1 MSIYYSGALKRSQGI
16 VSAIAKQL
24 KRVNLKGVNR
34 ITVTFDPFAE
44 DVKSTRQVV
53 GGGGGDVEKVVKM
66 FSDFLYDYICTSEEK
81 RMREKFDRCE
91 NDFSY
96 FSTQKG
102 NRQNILDKQRIESI
116 CLLENTKITLTYHT
130 PC

>member
-44 DVKSTRQVV
+44 DVKSTR
-53 GGGGGDVEKVVKM
+53 
-66 FSDFLYDYICTSEEK
+66 
-81 RMREKFDRCE
+81 
-91 NDFSY
+91 
-96 FSTQKG
+96 
-102 NRQNILDKQRIESI
+102 
-116 CLLENTKITLTYHT
+116 
-130 PC
+130 

>member
-53 GGGGGDVEKVVKM
+53 GGGDVEKVVKM
-66 FSDFLYDYICTSEEK
+66 FSDFLYDYICTSKEK

>member
-53 GGGGGDVEKVVKM
+53 GGCGGDVEKVVKM
-66 FSDFLYDYICTSEEK
+66 FSDFLYDYICTSKEK